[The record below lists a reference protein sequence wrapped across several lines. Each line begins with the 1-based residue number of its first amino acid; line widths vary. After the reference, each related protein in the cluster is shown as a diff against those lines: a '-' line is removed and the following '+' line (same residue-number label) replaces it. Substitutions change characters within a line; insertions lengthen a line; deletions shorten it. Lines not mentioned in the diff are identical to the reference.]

1 MKSPIFETR
10 GGQGSHPTATRAD
23 GRAVRLGDMGTLV
36 MFAIVSLGA
45 FFVIGLS
52 GHHLVIKIV
61 AIGLY
66 LGYFLII
73 VNRLVMP
80 HLRNAQEV
88 IDSSVRMAESSVNNK
103 KPSHRAKSLA
113 GDSKVIVY
121 CFRTKKRVTRQ
132 GYR

>member
-10 GGQGSHPTATRAD
+10 DGQGKTSSLTRAD
-23 GRAVRLGDMGTLV
+23 VRGVRLGDMGTLV
-36 MFAIVSLGA
+36 MFSIVSLGA

-52 GHHLVIKIV
+52 GHHLVLKSI

-66 LGYFLII
+66 FGYFLII

-80 HLRNAQEV
+80 HFRNAQEV
-88 IDSSVRMAESSVNNK
+88 IDSSVRMAASSVNNK
-103 KPSHRAKSLA
+103 KPSHRAKSFS

-132 GYR
+132 G

>member
-10 GGQGSHPTATRAD
+10 DGQGKISSLTRAD
-23 GRAVRLGDMGTLV
+23 VRGVRLGDMGTIV
-36 MFAIVSLGA
+36 MFSIVSLGA

-52 GHHLVIKIV
+52 GHHLVLKSI

-66 LGYFLII
+66 FGYFLII

-80 HLRNAQEV
+80 HFRNAQEV
-88 IDSSVRMAESSVNNK
+88 IDSSVRMAASSVNNK
-103 KPSHRAKSLA
+103 KPSHRAKSFS

-132 GYR
+132 G